1 MAVATTAATAT
12 TTGAPISSITST
24 ACIGSSRC
32 TISTGTSDPSRL
44 SFSGSSTHSAGARF
58 SSDNRRL
65 DQFHI
70 TGAENEDTEG
80 AAAGTAART
89 RLWRGNPA
97 AGTTTSSGSIT
108 VSSKGSIVAA
118 PGSTTA
124 AATAAGSSQQ
134 AR

>member
-1 MAVATTAATAT
+1 MAVATTAAAAAAT
-12 TTGAPISSITST
+12 GSPISSITST

-70 TGAENEDTEG
+70 TGAKNKETKS
-80 AAAGTAART
+80 AATGTAACT
-89 RLWRGNPA
+89 RLGRGNPA
-97 AGTTTSSGSIT
+97 TGTTASSGSIT
-108 VSSKGSIVAA
+108 VSSKGSVVTA
-118 PGSTTA
+118 PGSTA
-124 AATAAGSSQQ
+124 AAAAASGGSQQ
-134 AR
+134 SR